1 MTYDSED
8 IESTLRWNDD
18 DEDDDDEDDND
29 SNLSFIFNQSLPYA
43 HAVPVSPTYSNVQ
56 VAKPIN
62 TTYTTYTN
70 SYPIPFINTVFPSSY
85 HPLSRYRIK
94 KIHKQKY
101 FDKMYNNSYSKLET
115 LSETSDNF
123 FDEYESDTKEKKS
136 SKKKSSKKK
145 GSKKKKR

>member
-1 MTYDSED
+1 MAYDSED
-8 IESTLRWNDD
+8 IESTLLWN
-18 DEDDDDEDDND
+18 EDDND
-29 SNLSFIFNQSLPYA
+29 DDDDDDNDSKLSFIFNQSLPYA

-70 SYPIPFINTVFPSSY
+70 SYPIPFINNVFPSSY
-85 HPLSRYRIK
+85 HPLSKYRIK
-94 KIHKQKY
+94 KVHRQKY

-123 FDEYESDTKEKKS
+123 FDDSESEDI
-136 SKKKSSKKK
+136 KKKSSKKK
-145 GSKKKKR
+145 GSKKKGKKKR